1 MEKHANE
8 ILASMMEKKD
18 YRELI
23 VRWLTDDIPD
33 DVLHSLSSADVRTQD
48 RNDSSGLSDLI
59 IENADCKIIFRNATY
74 PYIASQIDEA
84 DNFTKLLLDKKYSKM
99 FFLVL
104 GDSDVVVESRKVQTA
119 INTIKKKNK
128 NIAFKL
134 WSEIYEFF
142 MEIESNT
149 NSESFSQSSREYRHA
164 LVQEMKKNQII
175 LTKDELRMMSHP
187 KKIYTAFSFAN
198 KIITLT
204 KNFLDYFIESE
215 NGKKLE
221 AELLFLQKSSRLIG
235 FNFHTKNNRW
245 FIGYTM
251 DARLPDEKH
260 AFSLVCEND
269 DLSVPNTYFPLS
281 VETLISDTP
290 EEIQDKFNKEVEAKI
305 LEIENMK

>member
-8 ILASMMEKKD
+8 ILASMMGKKD

-33 DVLHSLSSADVRTQD
+33 NVLHSLSSADVHTQN

-84 DNFTKLLLDKKYSKM
+84 DNFAKLLDKKYSKM

-104 GDSDVVVESRKVQTA
+104 GDRDVTVGRRKVQTA

-149 NSESFSQSSREYRHA
+149 NSESFSQSSREYKTA

-175 LTKDELRMMSHP
+175 LTKDELRMMSYP

-251 DARLPDEKH
+251 EARLPDEKH
-260 AFSLVCEND
+260 AFSLVHEID

-281 VETLISDTP
+281 VETLISDMP

-305 LEIENMK
+305 LEIEKIS